1 MIARWLLKIAAMTS
15 LVTQFGTGTALPQA
29 GGGVHVPVHERIV
42 LPNGVTVLIVPKRDV
57 PLIAF
62 NAVLRSGEL
71 GDLAGKPG
79 VASLVAGLLEKG
91 AGERDAF
98 AFADAVEN
106 VGGSLHSSAAAEDIT
121 IRGQFLARDQDLMLE
136 LLADAL
142 LRPRLDSE
150 ELETLRARQI
160 ELIKATKDSDPSE
173 LIGTYGRAFLFRN
186 HPYGRPVI
194 GNESSL
200 ASISRADVLDYYRT
214 QFGPDRLT
222 LVFAGDLDV
231 AALKAS
237 LQERFGQWPK
247 GSRPALALTA
257 PERERMR
264 RVLLID
270 SPGSVQTYFWI
281 GNVGVDRHYRDRAAL
296 DLVNTLYGG
305 RFTSILNTEL
315 RIKSGLSYGAR
326 SGFTRGTVA
335 GEFAIR
341 SFAQTENTGK
351 AIDLAIQTLRQ
362 LKREGVTEEML
373 DSARSYVLGQYP
385 LEFETAADWAA
396 ALSEMELYRLGPDYI
411 NDYGPQ
417 LRQVTVQQARS
428 VIDRAF
434 PDPDS
439 VAIVLIG
446 DAARIREQVAA
457 YGPVTEIPLTRPAF
471 NSDARA
477 P

>member
-1 MIARWLLKIAAMTS
+1 
-15 LVTQFGTGTALPQA
+15 
-29 GGGVHVPVHERIV
+29 
-42 LPNGVTVLIVPKRDV
+42 
-57 PLIAF
+57 
-62 NAVLRSGEL
+62 
-71 GDLAGKPG
+71 
-79 VASLVAGLLEKG
+79 
-91 AGERDAF
+91 
-98 AFADAVEN
+98 
-106 VGGSLHSSAAAEDIT
+106 
-121 IRGQFLARDQDLMLE
+121 MLE

-142 LRPRLDSE
+142 LRPRLDAE

-160 ELIKATKDSDPSE
+160 ELIKAAKDSDPSE
-173 LIGTYGRAFLFRN
+173 LIGTYGRAFLFHN

-200 ASISRADVLDYYRT
+200 ATISRGDVLDYYRS

-231 AALKAS
+231 AQLKAS
-237 LQERFGQWPK
+237 VAKLFGHWPK
-247 GSRPALALTA
+247 VSRPAFVLSP
-257 PERERMR
+257 PEREKTR

-341 SFAQTENTGK
+341 SFAQTEHTGQ
-351 AIDLAIQTLRQ
+351 AIELAIQTLRR
-362 LKREGVTEEML
+362 LKRDGVTEEML

-385 LEFETAADWAA
+385 LEFETAADWSA
-396 ALSEMELYRLGPDYI
+396 ALSEMELYRLGADYI

-417 LRQVTVQQARS
+417 LRQVTVTQARS

-446 DAARIREQVAA
+446 DAVRIRDQVAA

-471 NSDARA
+471 NSEADGRN
-477 P
+477 PS